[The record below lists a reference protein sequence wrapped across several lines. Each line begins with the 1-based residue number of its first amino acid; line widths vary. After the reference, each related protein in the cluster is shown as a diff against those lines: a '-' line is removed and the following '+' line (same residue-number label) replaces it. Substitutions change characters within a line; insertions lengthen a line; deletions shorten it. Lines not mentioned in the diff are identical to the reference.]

1 MKFIVDEKVLELGV
15 KIKAVIIEG
24 IDNESISE
32 EYLSWRKNKVQELI
46 TKYKDY
52 DIKNDKVVEGFYELH
67 QEVGVPRRKNLP
79 SSENLIKLLTKRED
93 LVSINKAVDIYNILS
108 IESKL
113 CLGAHDIDKV
123 SGNVSLKITD
133 GTEKFLPLGSE
144 ELKPINSGEY
154 SFVDDDNDVICWLD
168 IRQVDKTK
176 VTEKSKNV
184 LYLIIGNKETKDEE
198 LEIVAEKDEII
209 KIGDVITIP
218 MIDHSFKQREIT
230 DMYRDFKNGK
240 KGKELFSKITEG

>member
-67 QEVGVPRRKNLP
+67 QEAGVPRRKNLP

-93 LVSINKAVDIYNILS
+93 FVSINKAVDIYNILS

-198 LEIVAEKDEII
+198 LEIVAEKLIELTTKFAGGTA
-209 KIGDVITIP
+209 KIV
-218 MIDHSFKQREIT
+218 R
-230 DMYRDFKNGK
+230 
-240 KGKELFSKITEG
+240 

>member
-67 QEVGVPRRKNLP
+67 QEVGVQRRKNLP

-144 ELKPINSGEY
+144 ELKPINFGEY

-198 LEIVAEKDEII
+198 LEIVAEKLIELTTKFAGGTA
-209 KIGDVITIP
+209 KIV
-218 MIDHSFKQREIT
+218 R
-230 DMYRDFKNGK
+230 
-240 KGKELFSKITEG
+240 